1 MEKLENS
8 TLENQMRNEDM
19 TVQRNKELFEYEMTE
34 VKLMLAGR
42 FKHISAA
49 DMQNAGAD
57 VVIRE
62 PNLQLKDH
70 NLFTDNEVTFHHP
83 QIAAVDASQLH
94 ISEIE
99 IVDQDISGI
108 TIEEAKKITRAK
120 CDLHDVGI
128 SYSSDSAKETKV
140 HFIHPQVR
148 IGLEDI
154 TLPRT
159 ARIDIDKNEID
170 IPKVSN
176 FNSKSGDRK
185 LTYTKKDPVV
195 ELEIQQVGHIKTA
208 DVAIAELDTSIS
220 ITRIDRPFNLK
231 KNPAHVELKKPVML
245 DEIKMKG
252 LSSVKIKPDDTD
264 VSDITIGSQKKAE
277 FHPLESPPQ
286 VEINMVTTP
295 IIGHLLPI
303 QNDNYSSQTKLIE
316 AKLIEDL
323 SIAESTIKFTPVK
336 HTVKCKCELPGYA
349 SSINRPSVNRSPVTI
364 LLDNNMCLKNFVKHR
379 ENSEVDVSDAG
390 NLRIP
395 KNRKLQKESVD
406 YGDMIIDPIHLPD
419 ATLKEY
425 KSTVEYDGVEI
436 NRNSIGAIIPKKCYV
451 GKICVDGD
459 SVNTTKISIKE
470 KKAPANIN
478 KPQVET
484 AKMKIT
490 PIAPVSDIID
500 KVQTVSRGI
509 LPKGLSYEE
518 MCRRC
523 VVPVRKLDYQPAF
536 EEILGTLK
544 AELNS

>member
-8 TLENQMRNEDM
+8 TLENQMYNEDV

-70 NLFTDNEVTFHHP
+70 NLFADNEVTFHHP
-83 QIAAVDASQLH
+83 QIAAVDASQLR

-108 TIEEAKKITRAK
+108 IIEEAKKITRAK

-154 TLPRT
+154 PLPRT

-195 ELEIQQVGHIKTA
+195 ELEIQQVEHIKTA

-231 KNPAHVELKKPVML
+231 KNTAHVELKNPVML

-252 LSSVKIKPDDTD
+252 LSSVRIKTDDTD
-264 VSDITIGSQKKAE
+264 VSDITLGSQKKAE
-277 FHPLESPPQ
+277 FHPLESPIQ
-286 VEINMVTTP
+286 VEISMVTTP

-316 AKLIEDL
+316 DL
-323 SIAESTIKFTPVK
+323 SIAENTIKFTPVK
-336 HTVKCKCELPGYA
+336 HTVKCKCELPVYA

-364 LLDNNMCLKNFVKHR
+364 SLDNTMCMKRFLKHKN
-379 ENSEVDVSDAG
+379 NSEVDVSDTG
-390 NLRIP
+390 NLRISRN
-395 KNRKLQKESVD
+395 KTLQRESVD
-406 YGDMIIDPIHLPD
+406 LGDMLIDPVHLPD
-419 ATLKEY
+419 PMLKEY
-425 KSTVEYDGVEI
+425 KSTVAYYGVEI
-436 NRNSIGAIIPKKCYV
+436 NRDSIVAITPKKCYV

-459 SVNTTKISIKE
+459 TVNTTKISIKE
-470 KKAPANIN
+470 KKSPANIN

-484 AKMKIT
+484 VKMKIT
-490 PIAPVSDIID
+490 PIAPVFDIID
-500 KVQTVSRGI
+500 KVKSISRGI